1 MRPCFVF
8 VWLRREIKSS
18 ERSFGLS
25 VRPLI
30 IIIFLWPY
38 LGTNN
43 IQLGSMGRRLHRVF
57 PKQETCNSVDLCE
70 QVNILSSHTKLP
82 FVLSINSKL
91 PNCWLLCSSTF
102 RSESPFEFRIQSVT
116 FIQSRAESDEENVFS
131 WNPVSLERFTKWGS
145 KGHFA
150 ATQFRF
156 ILQNLTT
163 NVTRS
168 FFRQNSFLQPISGVL
183 LSLQFMQK

>member
-1 MRPCFVF
+1 MRPFFVF

-18 ERSFGLS
+18 ERSFGFS

-38 LGTNN
+38 LG
-43 IQLGSMGRRLHRVF
+43 IQLGNLVGSIGRRLHRVF

-70 QVNILSSHTKLP
+70 QANISPLANKSLLLSSQTKLP

-116 FIQSRAESDEENVFS
+116 FIQSRVTKKMFS
-131 WNPVSLERFTKWGS
+131 VEIRFLSRNSQNEDQK
-145 KGHFA
+145 
-150 ATQFRF
+150 ATL
-156 ILQNLTT
+156 LQLNFD
-163 NVTRS
+163 S
-168 FFRQNSFLQPISGVL
+168 FFKISQPT
-183 LSLQFMQK
+183 

>member
-1 MRPCFVF
+1 MIQPCFVF
-8 VWLRREIKSS
+8 VWLHREIKSS
-18 ERSFGLS
+18 ERSFELS

-38 LGTNN
+38 LGTNT
-43 IQLGSMGRRLHRVF
+43 IQLGSIGRRLHRVF

-70 QVNILSSHTKLP
+70 QANISPLANKSLLLSSHSKLP

-116 FIQSRAESDEENVFS
+116 FIQSRVTKKMFS
-131 WNPVSLERFTKWGS
+131 VEIRLHSRDSQNEDQK
-145 KGHFA
+145 
-150 ATQFRF
+150 ATL
-156 ILQNLTT
+156 LQLNFD
-163 NVTRS
+163 S
-168 FFRQNSFLQPISGVL
+168 FFKISQPT
-183 LSLQFMQK
+183 